1 MKKVYN
7 GGFVPQFSVS
17 MLKEII
23 ALVGDY
29 VPETRKYKP
38 KLSEKYMKN
47 RNMKSFSK
55 ETLNFFFTKFW
66 ASYILDLAK
75 PDTVL
80 LNSIRL
86 FDAIFWITK
95 HKETLKSHVVKLVKG
110 A

>member
-1 MKKVYN
+1 MKKVYHD
-7 GGFVPQFSVS
+7 GFVPQFSVS

-55 ETLNFFFTKFW
+55 ET
-66 ASYILDLAK
+66 
-75 PDTVL
+75 
-80 LNSIRL
+80 
-86 FDAIFWITK
+86 
-95 HKETLKSHVVKLVKG
+95 
-110 A
+110 